1 VVNARR
7 VSSRVV
13 RVSVVNVRRVSG
25 LLVRASVVNVRQVS
39 SLVVKVS
46 VVVSDSDLPYW
57 MEVVKVQ
64 TAGLTET
71 TVRDD
76 L

>member
-1 VVNARR
+1 
-7 VSSRVV
+7 
-13 RVSVVNVRRVSG
+13 VVNVRRVSG